1 MEKLNI
7 EPESKLS
14 EFKETKETGPFRS
27 NEEPIEEELKPM
39 KNEQMI
45 LENPKI
51 KGMDY
56 NLAVEPI

>member
-7 EPESKLS
+7 EPESMES
-14 EFKETKETGPFRS
+14 KETGPFRS
-27 NEEPIEEELKPM
+27 DEEPIEEELKPM
-39 KNEQMI
+39 INEKMI

-56 NLAVEPI
+56 HFAVEPTQK